1 MAYKYQPIKDEIF
14 ASDDEGEVEELE
26 EGQEVEGETIL
37 GTLEEAEA
45 EVEKVTQLPPNSKVK
60 QVIEQDGV
68 LILETVEADPN
79 DPEGLP
85 EGSTILADANG
96 LPDGSTI
103 LSDGNGLPEGSTIIA
118 DANGLPEGST
128 ILADGNDTTMET
140 SIEDDS
146 SMDDSAILAELEE
159 SNIELKPV
167 PGSGGDGPKES
178 CHICGKKVAAL
189 DKHILSEHGEKVEC
203 QLCNQTFPV
212 GNLRW
217 HILKEHC
224 HNKVNSNMAVVRT
237 DSQILFIRLPS
248 VLSASRSL
256 SLRTL

>member
-26 EGQEVEGETIL
+26 EGQEEEVTETIL

-85 EGSTILADANG
+85 EGSTILAD
-96 LPDGSTI
+96 
-103 LSDGNGLPEGSTIIA
+103 
-118 DANGLPEGST
+118 
-128 ILADGNDTTMET
+128 GNDTTLET

-159 SNIELKPV
+159 TNIDVKPV
-167 PGSGGDGPKES
+167 SGGDGPKES

-224 HNKVNSNMAVVRT
+224 HNKV
-237 DSQILFIRLPS
+237 ILN
-248 VLSASRSL
+248 
-256 SLRTL
+256 